1 MTMGR
6 YDGMDENKGSAW
18 AVCTA
23 RGCEEPRADVCIKLD
38 HNTMITL
45 ITTQWSHY
53 SHPSDDFDHN
63 SKLINSIVTLH
74 IQFDQDCNQ
83 MTTSWW
89 STCCSHH
96 PSLACT
102 SRSNLGWPYLTQ
114 VLGAASHLDKHLA
127 HYRYLCTWQPCCCCP
142 VTCIAL
148 NGVWLANPL
157 SNHFFQI
164 LRFVFFPSRFDN
176 AKITFSFTSFS
187 DLSQKHAVRLLA
199 CASFNCLVPVRFS

>member
-1 MTMGR
+1 MWPSELLNIIYSGLKVKIVTMGW

-23 RGCEEPRADVCIKLD
+23 RGCEEPRGDVCIKLD

-63 SKLINSIVTLH
+63 SKLINLIVTFH
-74 IQFDQDCNQ
+74 NQFDQDCNQ
-83 MTTSWW
+83 ITKWPHPDDH
-89 STCCSHH
+89 HH
-96 PSLACT
+96 PSLANQTWVC
-102 SRSNLGWPYLTQ
+102 LTQ

-148 NGVWLANPL
+148 NGVWSANPL

-164 LRFVFFPSRFDN
+164 LKFVFFPSYFDN
-176 AKITFSFTSFS
+176 AGIS
-187 DLSQKHAVRLLA
+187 L
-199 CASFNCLVPVRFS
+199 

>member
-63 SKLINSIVTLH
+63 SMIINLIFTLH
-74 IQFDQDCNQ
+74 NQFDQDCNQ
-83 MTTSWW
+83 NTKWPHPAHTILHYLAPLASP
-89 STCCSHH
+89 H
-96 PSLACT
+96 PSAW
-102 SRSNLGWPYLTQ
+102 SSFSLGQAPCPLSIP
-114 VLGAASHLDKHLA
+114 LHLA
-127 HYRYLCTWQPCCCCP
+127 TLPLLPRYMHCIEWSMIGQP
-142 VTCIAL
+142 IEQ
-148 NGVWLANPL
+148 PL
-157 SNHFFQI
+157 FSDI
-164 LRFVFFPSRFDN
+164 EICV
-176 AKITFSFTSFS
+176 FSFIFWQCSYILITHFIFWSFT
-187 DLSQKHAVRLLA
+187 KA
-199 CASFNCLVPVRFS
+199 CNAHCFARASFNWLVPVCFS

>member
-63 SKLINSIVTLH
+63 SKLINLIVTFH
-74 IQFDQDCNQ
+74 NQFDQDCNQ
-83 MTTSWW
+83 ITKWPHPDDH
-89 STCCSHH
+89 HH
-96 PSLACT
+96 PSLSCT

-114 VLGAASHLDKHLA
+114 VLGAASQQLHLP
-127 HYRYLCTWQPCCCCP
+127 HYRYLCTWQPCRYWS

-157 SNHFFQI
+157 SNHFFQPS
-164 LRFVFFPSRFDN
+164 RFVFF
-176 AKITFSFTSFS
+176 SFIFWQCRDILVNHFLIFHKSMQCT
-187 DLSQKHAVRLLA
+187 LL
-199 CASFNCLVPVRFS
+199 CSCEF

>member
-23 RGCEEPRADVCIKLD
+23 RGCEEPRGDVCIKLD

-63 SKLINSIVTLH
+63 SKLINLIVTFH
-74 IQFDQDCNQ
+74 NQFDQDCNQ
-83 MTTSWW
+83 ITKWPHPDDH
-89 STCCSHH
+89 HH
-96 PSLACT
+96 PSLSCT

-114 VLGAASHLDKHLA
+114 VLGAASQQLHLPIIDTSALGNHAAVAPLHA
-127 HYRYLCTWQPCCCCP
+127 LHWMEYDWPTHWATTFFRYWDLCFFLHILTMQGYLY
-142 VTCIAL
+142 INSL
-148 NGVWLANPL
+148 
-157 SNHFFQI
+157 HFLIFHKSMQC
-164 LRFVFFPSRFDN
+164 
-176 AKITFSFTSFS
+176 T
-187 DLSQKHAVRLLA
+187 LL
-199 CASFNCLVPVRFS
+199 CSCEF